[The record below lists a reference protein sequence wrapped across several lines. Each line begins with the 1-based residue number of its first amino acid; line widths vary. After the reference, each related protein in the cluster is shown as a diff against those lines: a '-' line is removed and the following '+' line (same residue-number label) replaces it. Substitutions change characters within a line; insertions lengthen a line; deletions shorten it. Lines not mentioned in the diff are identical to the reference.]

1 MIWMAWITPTAIFF
15 ATIAALLLG
24 LVILEL
30 LRPTEKRRGF
40 LNLNTTRGDRVFI
53 SLLSSA
59 FIHLFAVAVF
69 PTSIWLGSL
78 AASLGYTCTNE
89 GIVTGREMENV
100 LREASHAN

>member
-40 LNLNTTRGDRVFI
+40 LKLKTTRGVRVFTV
-53 SLLSSA
+53 SYT
-59 FIHLFAVAVF
+59 HLRAHE
-69 PTSIWLGSL
+69 TS
-78 AASLGYTCTNE
+78 
-89 GIVTGREMENV
+89 
-100 LREASHAN
+100 

>member
-40 LNLNTTRGDRVFI
+40 LKLKTTRGDRVFI
-53 SLLSSA
+53 SLLSTA

-78 AASLGYTCTNE
+78 TAIAWAIL
-89 GIVTGREMENV
+89 V
-100 LREASHAN
+100 LTRG